1 MKKHLTI
8 LLLLFC
14 IQVSIGQSEKEKK
27 KAIEFFK
34 FEMKQLSDSSAYYF
48 DKGIKLLK
56 EGETPA
62 KITTLISPAL
72 KRLETE
78 IDKKV
83 YSFKTV
89 IEKFELTKSESQI
102 IFEAL
107 KKMFKN
113 NQEKYKQ
120 LTEKGVKIN

>member
-1 MKKHLTI
+1 MKNYLTI

-14 IQVSIGQSEKEKK
+14 IQFSIGQSEKE

-56 EGETPA
+56 EGENPA
-62 KITTLISPAL
+62 KISTLISPKL
-72 KRLETE
+72 KELEIE

-83 YSFKTV
+83 YSFKPM
-89 IEKFELTKSESQI
+89 IEKFGLTQSESQI
-102 IFEAL
+102 IFEQL
-107 KKMFKN
+107 KEIFKN